1 MADSREQKADAPG
14 VAKIL
19 HVLWSLERAGLEL
32 LVLNLVR
39 FSDRAKYQHIICC
52 LGVDGPLRQPF
63 ENERCR
69 VHLMAPGGAG
79 RAGMLA
85 RSARLI
91 RQVLPDVIHLHR
103 NGPDIWGQVAA
114 LLGGA
119 GRVVATEHSAYRG
132 RDPEKE
138 VGRFKTLP
146 RRLLRSQVRVHIAI
160 SQSVADELVARH
172 LAPPQRIVVIHNGV
186 DEQVLTPSARKLFSG
201 KDIVVGSVGRLVP
214 LKGHEFV
221 VRAAAQLKARHP
233 RLRIRIAGAGPD
245 LLRLEDLASG
255 LDVADRIS
263 FEGEVA
269 DVRAF
274 LGDIDVFVLA
284 STQEGFGVSLVE
296 AMSCGLPVIAAAVGG
311 VPEIVTPSVDGLL
324 FRAADAADLASAIER
339 YLDDPPLAARVG
351 LAARTT
357 VLKRFTIREM
367 VRRYEEIY
375 EDVLRGQTSEAEQ
388 PHAHPL
394 L

>member
-1 MADSREQKADAPG
+1 MSDSGEQKTGPPP
-14 VAKIL
+14 AKVL
-19 HVLWSLERAGLEL
+19 HVLWSLDRGGAEIL
-32 LVLNLVR
+32 LLNLVR
-39 FSDRAKYQHIICC
+39 FSDRARYQHIICC
-52 LGVDGPLRQPF
+52 LGVDGPLRQLF
-63 ENERCR
+63 ENEQCR
-69 VHLMAPGGAG
+69 VYLMGPGGAG

-119 GRVVATEHSAYRG
+119 GRVVATEHSAYRS

-138 VGRFKTLP
+138 VGRLKTLS
-146 RRLLRSQVRVHIAI
+146 RRLLRSQVRAHIAI
-160 SQSVADELVARH
+160 SRSVADELVARH
-172 LAPPQRIVVIHNGV
+172 LAPLHRVVVIHNGV
-186 DEQVLTPSARKLFSG
+186 DEQVLAPSTRKLFSG
-201 KDIVVGSVGRLVP
+201 KDVVVGSVGRLVP

-221 VRAAAQLKARHP
+221 VRAAARLKARHP

-245 LLRLEDLASG
+245 LHRLEDLASG

-263 FEGEVA
+263 LEGEVV
-269 DVRAF
+269 DVGAF
-274 LGDIDVFVLA
+274 LGEIDVFVLA

-339 YLDDPPLAARVG
+339 YLDDPAFAARVG
-351 LAARTT
+351 LAARAT

-367 VRRYEEIY
+367 VRRYEGIY
-375 EDVLRGQTSEAEQ
+375 EEVLRGRTSEAEQ
-388 PHAHPL
+388 PDAHPL